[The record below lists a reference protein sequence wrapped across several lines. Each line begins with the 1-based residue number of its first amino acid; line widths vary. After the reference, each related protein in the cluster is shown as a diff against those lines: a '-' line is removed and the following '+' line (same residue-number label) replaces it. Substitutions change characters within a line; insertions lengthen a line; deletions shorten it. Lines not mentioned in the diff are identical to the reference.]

1 MAEEN
6 GDNAEELKNSV
17 LQRTFGKESVM
28 NVKVDVT
35 VVLGRSMLRVYQ
47 LLKLGRGAVI
57 ELNQKTNDP
66 VEILANEV
74 PIARGEVIVTDDGN
88 IGVTLTELIK
98 SKENASSN
106 G

>member
-1 MAEEN
+1 MAEQN
-6 GDNAEELKNSV
+6 NDNVEELRNSV

>member
-1 MAEEN
+1 MAEQN
-6 GDNAEELKNSV
+6 NDNAEELRNSV

-66 VEILANEV
+66 VEVLANEV

>member
-1 MAEEN
+1 MAEREEN
-6 GDNAEELKNSV
+6 NTEELKNSV

-35 VVLGRSMLRVYQ
+35 VILGSSMLRVYQ

-98 SKENASSN
+98 SKENSAV
-106 G
+106 

>member
-1 MAEEN
+1 MAEQN
-6 GDNAEELKNSV
+6 NDNAEELRNSV
-17 LQRTFGKESVM
+17 LQRTFCKESVM

>member
-1 MAEEN
+1 MAEQN
-6 GDNAEELKNSV
+6 NDNAEELRNSV

>member
-98 SKENASSN
+98 SKENTSSGN
-106 G
+106 